1 MSHNFI
7 SATYNTIKK
16 RAMYKMADGTVY
28 VREGGTIPW
37 RTQNPCNVRPNG
49 RMESQ
54 YSQPLRLAVAD
65 TANGKFGMYGSEE
78 DGWETEKKLLRS
90 DLYRN
95 CTISEMAKIHSPEKD
110 GNDPVKYARDIL
122 AESGVSPL
130 LTFGDMDDATLEKVM
145 KAIKKE
151 EGYYNLKETRIE
163 KWIYTTNITVTD
175 GVRPAADASLKVI
188 TGACE
193 RDCKTDKYGRLDP
206 IVHKTEGM
214 NIEVKAANLEGEYET
229 IYSAQAGKE
238 SKNIIL
244 KRYLVQYKAH
254 TLAYN
259 PEPPHEKSQPEPIEY
274 IVQSG
279 DNLSRIAAR
288 YEVSVSE
295 LVENN
300 GIKDPNKI
308 YPGQKIVIYGK
319 KEPDNVDSGGQ
330 SPQDGNGE
338 SYPVPP
344 NDPTADTGNTT
355 GNPVDGPLSPGGW
368 TPDTTGGADPSPT
381 ETGDAAPSG
390 TGESYPVPPNDPTAG
405 AGNSGHPVDG
415 PLSPGGWTPDTTGG
429 ADPSPTETGDAAPS
443 GTGESYPVPPNDPT
457 AGAGNSGHPVDGPLS
472 PGGWTPDT
480 TGGADPSPAETGGA
494 TPSGTGESSPLPPY
508 PDLPGDPTAGA
519 GNTDHTSDESD
530 GQKSDS
536 SKTTTT
542 PDKPTNLPTVGGK
555 DSGNPQAH
563 VLLSQNE
570 APWMI
575 VAFGEAIKWGR
586 LWSEAVKAG
595 YTKSEENY
603 LSDNFNYHDKINVKD
618 FTWKDNKGNEHNFK
632 SLNTIGGSSWCS
644 SFINYCLMQSSPKYK
659 MSKPVFRARS
669 FSQNT
674 SLFYKIKQPV
684 YGAICVWIEH
694 STLVFGRE
702 KSSKKGGGDLILLGG
717 NQSDSICF
725 RKKEQ
730 FKGFSF
736 LGYYL
741 PVGYTAPSSDLNE
754 YYCDDLNNEL
764 FNSNGSINDDIH
776 IGDTR

>member
-54 YSQPLRLAVAD
+54 YLQPLRLAVAD
-65 TANGKFGMYGSEE
+65 TASGKFGMYGSEE

-95 CTISEMAKIHSPEKD
+95 CTISEMAEIHTPEKD

-130 LTFGDMDDATLEKVM
+130 LTFGNMDDATLEKVM
-145 KAIKKE
+145 KAIKKK

-330 SPQDGNGE
+330 SPQGGNGE

-355 GNPVDGPLSPGGW
+355 GNPVDGPLSTGGW
-368 TPDTTGGADPSPT
+368 TPDTTDGAGSSPVDTGGAI
-381 ETGDAAPSG
+381 PSG

-405 AGNSGHPVDG
+405 AGNAGHPVDG
-415 PLSPGGWTPDTTGG
+415 PLSPGGWTPNTTDG
-429 ADPSPTETGDAAPS
+429 ADS
-443 GTGESYPVPPNDPT
+443 
-457 AGAGNSGHPVDGPLS
+457 
-472 PGGWTPDT
+472 
-480 TGGADPSPAETGGA
+480 SPAETGGA
-494 TPSGTGESSPLPPY
+494 VPSGTGKSYPLPPY
-508 PDLPGDPTAGA
+508 PDLPSDPTAGA
-519 GNTDHTSDESD
+519 GNTDHTSDGAG
-530 GQKSDS
+530 GQKSGS
-536 SKTTTT
+536 PQTTTT
-542 PDKPTNLPTVGGK
+542 ADKPTNLPTVGGK

-563 VLLSQNE
+563 VRLSQYE
-570 APWMI
+570 APWMVTAI
-575 VAFGEAIKWGR
+575 DEAKKYKGADENIIDD
-586 LWSEAVKAG
+586 SE
-595 YTKSEENY
+595 
-603 LSDNFNYHDKINVKD
+603 NFHILVGASFPDKD
-618 FTWKDNKGNEHNFK
+618 DMDGTE
-632 SLNTIGGSSWCS
+632 SAWCG
-644 SFINYCLMQSSPKYK
+644 SFINYCLQVNDFAMWREPQRSQAISS
-659 MSKPVFRARS
+659 
-669 FSQNT
+669 
-674 SLFYKIKQPV
+674 KINKDRFVEIKEPV
-684 YGAICVWIEH
+684 YGCMTMLPHHI
-694 STLVFGRE
+694 TLMYGLD
-702 KSSKKGGGDLILLGG
+702 KDKPGGFIGLGG
-717 NQSDSICF
+717 NQGGVGDTKPG
-725 RKKEQ
+725 KKRV
-730 FKGFSF
+730 FGGTIKFSSFSLSKARFF
-736 LGYYL
+736 LPKKYDKEKSGTVLGKYN
-741 PVGYTAPSSDLNE
+741 DDELNE
-754 YYCDDLNNEL
+754 YFGINVAGQG
-764 FNSNGSINDDIH
+764 NG
-776 IGDTR
+776 TR